1 MKLLEYIL
9 FFASA
14 LVLVSARYLDHSILL
29 AQRDL
34 ALEETSTIGVAA
46 VQYTTKCD
54 DTFAED
60 SSESIQRE
68 ASWYTTPGSFTNYWS
83 TLKPDT
89 NTETTPNPDT
99 LTSTGPLWQI
109 NLNRK
114 RFQ

>member
-1 MKLLEYIL
+1 MKLLENIL
-9 FFASA
+9 FITSA

-29 AQRDL
+29 AQRNL
-34 ALEETSTIGVAA
+34 ALEETSTIGVTA

-60 SSESIQRE
+60 SSESTQRE
-68 ASWYTTPGSFTNYWS
+68 ASWFTTPSSFTNYWS
-83 TLKPDT
+83 TVKPDT
-89 NTETTPNPDT
+89 KAETKPNPDT
-99 LTSTGPLWQI
+99 LTSTFPLWHI